1 MKRESL
7 VERAVPLILQGM
19 TNAQVCDQIG
29 ISRDY
34 IGTIRATLKSQ
45 GAFDAPVYKPCT
57 KCAKTIPS
65 DSRFCPYCGS
75 RILTREQELAER
87 LEKCLNSASLL
98 PSSAKDSFV
107 KTVNEALA
115 YFRERG
121 KENAK

>member
-57 KCAKTIPS
+57 KCAKIIPS

-75 RILTREQELAER
+75 RILSREEELTER
-87 LEKCLNSASLL
+87 LSNCLNSTSLL
-98 PSSAKDSFV
+98 PENAGDAFV
-107 KTVNEALA
+107 KTVNDVLT
-115 YFRERG
+115 YF
-121 KENAK
+121 KEKGSAE